1 MDLQRLLVEVNV
13 IDALLM
19 ALRVHGEL
27 GLTAA
32 LFVRAIKRVRDGQW
46 LFNGT
51 LEISCKVHIIRRW
64 HYVKIVSEK
73 RVSAP
78 ISRTGSK
85 YTSHPINLPSTSSAS
100 LVSTFPLFKNR

>member
-32 LFVRAIKRVRDGQW
+32 LFVRAIKRVRDGQC
-46 LFNGT
+46 LFNGA
-51 LEISCKVHIIRRW
+51 LEISCKVHIISQNSFRKARAG
-64 HYVKIVSEK
+64 SN
-73 RVSAP
+73 
-78 ISRTGSK
+78 ISDR
-85 YTSHPINLPSTSSAS
+85 I
-100 LVSTFPLFKNR
+100 